1 MFMTTAKIR
10 TVVVGVH
17 SVVLVFAALSV
28 CAQSATEAPHASALP
43 DLVGIRPGMPAQE
56 AYTILKA
63 RNANIKIGMGQAPI
77 PGFGDKPVVTEM
89 RAQVTDPSAPETI
102 TIWLT
107 IPPTKQVVFAV
118 GRLLEFDPNQPLMRS
133 KVMASLREKY
143 GTETDAGNWQAF
155 WGFDEHGGRPDAA
168 RLKQLN
174 CGSRGH
180 GNLVISAPQTA
191 TFPAPSILVY
201 SPEADNGCEWLVKL
215 NASFSGPGGVDSTYV
230 YNVSVMLWDVRLQR
244 QTQEAYQAYLANAGA
259 AKSKEELEKA
269 KQRKVP
275 KF

>member
-1 MFMTTAKIR
+1 MTNR
-10 TVVVGVH
+10 TTTLPAGL
-17 SVVLVFAALSV
+17 VVLALSLCSLAAEGQTKQGV
-28 CAQSATEAPHASALP
+28 ASASSALP

-63 RNANIKIGMGQAPI
+63 RNANIKISMGQAPI

-118 GRLLEFDPNQPLMRS
+118 GRLLEYDPNQPLLRS
-133 KVMASLREKY
+133 KIMESLREKY

-155 WGFDEHGGRPDAA
+155 WGFDEYGGRPDAA

-180 GNLVISAPQTA
+180 GNLVISAPQTP

-215 NASFSGPGGVDSTYV
+215 NASFSGHGGLDSTYV

>member
-1 MFMTTAKIR
+1 MFMTTPKIR
-10 TVVVGVH
+10 TVVVGVR

-28 CAQSATEAPHASALP
+28 CAQSAPEAPHASALP

-63 RNANIKIGMGQAPI
+63 RNANIRIGMGQSPI

-118 GRLLEFDPNQPLMRS
+118 GRLLEYDPNQPLLRS
-133 KVMASLREKY
+133 KIMESLREKY

-201 SPEADNGCEWLVKL
+201 SPEADNGCEGLVKL
-215 NASFSGPGGVDSTYV
+215 NASFSGAGGVDSTYV

-244 QTQEAYQAYLANAGA
+244 QTQQAYQAYLADAGA

>member
-1 MFMTTAKIR
+1 VKYQMTKR
-10 TVVVGVH
+10 TTTLPVGLI
-17 SVVLVFAALSV
+17 VLALLFCSLAA
-28 CAQSATEAPHASALP
+28 QTKQGEASDPSALP

-63 RNANIKIGMGQAPI
+63 RNPNIKIGMGQAPI

-118 GRLLEFDPNQPLMRS
+118 GRLLEYDPNQPLLRS
-133 KVMASLREKY
+133 KIMESLREKY

-155 WGFDEHGGRPDAA
+155 WGFDEHGGRPDPV

-174 CGSRGH
+174 CMSRGH
-180 GNLVISAPQTA
+180 GNLMVSAPQDS
-191 TFPAPSILVY
+191 TFAAPSMLVY
-201 SPEADNGCEWLVKL
+201 SPEADNGCEWLIKL
-215 NASFSGPGGVDSTYV
+215 NAYFTGRGGVDSTYV
-230 YNVSVMLWDVRLQR
+230 YNINVLLWDARLQR
-244 QTQEAYQAYLANAGA
+244 QTQQAYQAYLAHADT

-269 KQRKVP
+269 KQRKLP

>member
-1 MFMTTAKIR
+1 MTNR
-10 TVVVGVH
+10 TTTLPVGLI
-17 SVVLVFAALSV
+17 VLGLSFCSLAAQ
-28 CAQSATEAPHASALP
+28 AQTKQGGASASSALP

-63 RNANIKIGMGQAPI
+63 RNPNIRISMGQAPI

-102 TIWLT
+102 TLWLT

-118 GRLLEFDPNQPLMRS
+118 GRLLEYDPNQPLLRS
-133 KVMASLREKY
+133 KIIESLREKY

-168 RLKQLN
+168 RLRQFIN
-174 CGSRGH
+174 CANRGH
-180 GNLVISAPQTA
+180 GNLIVKAPEA
-191 TFPAPSILVY
+191 PTFPAPSMLVY
-201 SPEADNGCEWLVKL
+201 SPEADNGCEWLIKL
-215 NASFSGPGGVDSTYV
+215 NAYFTGSGGLDSTYI
-230 YNVSVMLWDVRLQR
+230 YNISVLLWDVRLQR

-259 AKSKEELEKA
+259 AMSKEELEKA
-269 KQRKVP
+269 KQRKLP

>member
-1 MFMTTAKIR
+1 MITRTAR
-10 TVVVGVH
+10 LRVTLALLAFTFVGYSAH
-17 SVVLVFAALSV
+17 SQAKQEAAAVS
-28 CAQSATEAPHASALP
+28 SALP

-63 RNANIKIGMGQAPI
+63 RNPNIRISMGQAPI

-89 RAQVTDPSAPETI
+89 RAQVTDASAPETI
-102 TIWLT
+102 TVWLT

-118 GRLLEFDPNQPLMRS
+118 GRLLEYDPDQPLLRS
-133 KVMASLREKY
+133 KVMESLREKY
-143 GTETDAGNWQAF
+143 GTETEDSNFQGAF
-155 WGFDEHGGRPDAA
+155 WAFDEHGGRPDAA

-174 CGSRGH
+174 CMSRGH
-180 GNLVISAPQTA
+180 GTLAVSAPQTA

-201 SPEADNGCEWLVKL
+201 SPEADNGCEWLTKL
-215 NASFSGPGGVDSTYV
+215 NASFSSRGGLDQTYV
-230 YNVSVMLWDVRLQR
+230 FGISVMLWDMRLQR
-244 QTQEAYQAYLANAGA
+244 QTQEAYQAYLAHADT

-269 KQRKVP
+269 KRRTVP